1 MRIASF
7 DIGIKHL
14 GLCILDISGNNEH
27 KIERWNVINVLE
39 DRENRCDMID
49 KKEKRCDKIA
59 TIKVSDKYCCDKKG
73 CIKSVDLLYPISQ
86 YQRIQ
91 LKKNKPV
98 IKEPLFSLCSSINS
112 VLGDYIEDIIKCDIV
127 VLENQPVLKNPT
139 MKSVQMFIYSYCLIN
154 GVKNIAL
161 FNANKKLDIYD
172 GEEIDTKGKSGYA
185 LRKYLSIEYTR
196 YFLRKNG
203 FEDRIEFFEK
213 NKKMDDLADCYL
225 QGLTY
230 YKTLNKKKK

>member
-14 GLCILDISGNNEH
+14 GLCILDISGNDH
-27 KIERWNVINVLE
+27 KINRWNVINVLE
-39 DRENRCDMID
+39 EKDIKCDMID
-49 KKEKRCDKIA
+49 KKEKKCDKNA
-59 TIKVSDKYCCDKKG
+59 TIVVNSKYCCDKKS
-73 CIKSVDLLYPISQ
+73 CIKSFDLIYPISQ
-86 YQRIQ
+86 HKRIQ

-98 IKEPLFSLCSSINS
+98 IKEPLFSLCSSINK
-112 VLGDYIEDIIKCDIV
+112 VLGDYIDDIKECDIV

-139 MKSVQMFIYSYCLIN
+139 MKSVQMFIYSYCLIH
-154 GVKNIAL
+154 GVHNIAL

-172 GEEIDTKGKSGYA
+172 GDEIDTKGKSGYA
-185 LRKYLSIEYTR
+185 LRKYLSIEYTK
-196 YFLRKNG
+196 YFLRKN
-203 FEDRIEFFEK
+203 EFNEKLEYFEK